1 MYNIIYLFLLL
12 CSSHSAFPI
21 TIKTYPDLSTTSIFL
36 RYISSSELY
45 YSNHNEHFL
54 YNYQT
59 SSTSSTFEANKVS
72 PNSASSFYPL
82 LFKDSSNAIFLI
94 YYSSNFLY
102 INTLTSPSSSNQL
115 TLSSSYSNL
124 IQIDKLTDDSII
136 SILTDTNDNFILYH
150 IRLSDQSIQH
160 SIEDTAKL
168 ISIIILSSSNFILL
182 CKLRYKTISDIT
194 SWYEF
199 YLYSAELT
207 KLSGS
212 TPNLSLS
219 SYAYGI
225 SSQVTQSNMKMI
237 ELSNGIIIYCYITTS
252 FELYC
257 LTVTYSIDS
266 NNVLSIAEPNGHEP
280 KKILSCSNGQGN
292 FFSLYKFTEE
302 LGVIG
307 CNSVPLQI
315 QIINSSLSNAYDKIT
330 LVDNTGYIYFD
341 FISLYDGT
349 LLYAGVKQSA
359 SQTEIILNKPSIDKC
374 PNNKSQQTLH
384 YFTNTEYNIGELFLS
399 SETEIKITEIPS
411 IDITSGSVAIVNG
424 NTYTVST
431 LTAIASTHS
440 TTSFAF
446 SVVRTE
452 GSITTT
458 VADCTISIIV
468 CDEACLVCDKERTAL
483 TCSSCNNDK
492 GYYHKYN
499 DTSNECFKSPEGYY
513 LDISNKVY
521 KKCDDSCKLCSS
533 DITTGEVTC
542 DECKDTTYIKIFD
555 ITDICWLSSD
565 THDGYVIKGN
575 QFYPCYPSCL
585 SCTADDADD
594 SSHHCTKCNDGYRQS
609 ATVATNCDAIPLDEY
624 FTCTN
629 FNTKIYSGSNV
640 DVDIGITNYT
650 NLVPDYDI
658 MFRSSSIK
666 GNFRNTLT
674 SQNIQINSL
683 TYHDIKLIYLSVTNT
698 TGYTDIIEYYMTKN
712 STIYSQTC
720 TITIRVCAF
729 GCDCDDSTYC
739 LGCKDYL
746 FTMITPSSL
755 LCGEECAEE
764 YNYFTLT
771 PRQCYFTCPE
781 GEKCYQ
787 MHPFSVYDDY
797 TLFTKRRLSD
807 FVKNVDVFELI
818 EMNKNVKGDNYAI
831 QAYQVESPPEEQMY
845 ISTLELRECKQIL
858 YESAHIDTLLIYK
871 VDYEAEELITNKVRY
886 DIYTDDGTNI
896 DISVCNNISIGI
908 SYPIRNGASVDFEVA
923 KELNEKGVD
932 IFNIKDPFFSDI
944 CFPYIDERGNDVLLK
959 DRVSN
964 IYKYIQFCQEGCI
977 YVNVNYTA
985 MKVECDC
992 IIGDTTMYNNTGM
1005 MMKNS
1010 SDVFRVIN
1018 IEFVKC
1024 TNFFFNSKYI
1034 KDNLGFWFIA
1044 VLILIQVALIGMLVC
1059 YSYRRRLSKLN
1070 GSCPTNRTDRTD
1082 KTLLDEKGDST
1093 KRNETMVEILQNEPP
1108 MIFNEYAFKTM
1119 SIFSKDELQ
1128 FNFDFISHKSNVD
1141 NLPYSRTVNN
1151 DSRKYFVV
1159 VWTYLKESN
1168 LFCRIF
1174 INKNGYE
1181 LAPVNASV
1189 FVFYFSLIFSF
1200 NVMLFN
1206 EEMIS
1211 YKYSGGLSMVDLIPN
1226 AFIACAIVAIVM
1238 KLSGL
1243 TKHSA
1248 MYETIAKEV
1257 SDKKEKEKV
1266 IKKYIC
1272 TEKIKI
1278 SIMFIVEILVMIVEW
1293 YYVSTFCGI
1302 YHGSQMMWFISGWF
1316 SFVINIVMSMIL
1328 CAFVAFV
1335 RYRSVHKRKRKMYNC
1350 ALFLKQFL
1358 IG

>member
-1 MYNIIYLFLLL
+1 MYNIIFLILLL
-12 CSSHSAFPI
+12 CSSQNSFPI

-59 SSTSSTFEANKVS
+59 SSTSSTYDANKVS

-94 YYSSNFLY
+94 YYSSNILY
-102 INTLTSPSSSNQL
+102 INQLTYPSSSNQL
-115 TLSSSYSNL
+115 SLRSSYSNL

-136 SILTDTNDNFILYH
+136 SILTDTYDNYIIYH
-150 IRLSDQSIQH
+150 IRISDQSIQH
-160 SIEDTAKL
+160 SFEDSAKL
-168 ISIIILSSSNFILL
+168 ISIIILSSSNYILL
-182 CKLRYKTISDIT
+182 CKLRYKTINDIT

-199 YLYSAELT
+199 YLYNAQLT
-207 KLSGS
+207 KLSGN

-219 SYAYGI
+219 SFAYGI

-237 ELSNGIIIYCYITTS
+237 ELSNNIIIYCYITTS

-266 NNVLSIAEPNGHEP
+266 SNVLSIAEPNGHEP
-280 KKILSCSNGQGN
+280 KLILTCNNGQSD
-292 FFSLYKFTEE
+292 FFSLYKLNEE
-302 LGVIG
+302 LGIIG
-307 CNSVPLQI
+307 CNSAPLQI
-315 QIINSSLSNAYDKIT
+315 QIINSSLSNAYDKTT

-349 LLYAGVKQSA
+349 FLYAGVKQSA

-374 PNNKSQQTLH
+374 PNNKSQQTLY
-384 YFTNTEYNIGELFLS
+384 YFTNTEYSIGDLFLS
-399 SETEIKITEIPS
+399 AETEIKVKEFPS
-411 IDITSGSVAIVNG
+411 FDIQSGSVAITNG

-431 LTAIASTHS
+431 LTAMPLTHS
-440 TTSFAF
+440 MTSFAF
-446 SVVRTE
+446 AVVRTE

-458 VADCTISIIV
+458 VAECSISIIV
-468 CDEACLVCDKERTAL
+468 CDEACLVCDIERTAQ

-499 DTSNECFKSPEGYY
+499 DTSNECFNSPEGYY

-542 DECKDTTYIKIFD
+542 DECKDATYIKIFD
-555 ITDICWLSSD
+555 IADICWLSSE
-565 THDGYVIKGN
+565 THDGYVIKNN

-609 ATVATNCDAIPLDEY
+609 ATVSTNCDAIPLDEY

-629 FNTKIYSGSNV
+629 FDTKIYSGANV
-640 DVDIGITNYT
+640 DVGISITNYT

-658 MFRSSSIK
+658 MFRATNIK
-666 GNFRNTLT
+666 GNLRNTLT

-683 TYHDIKLIYLSVTNT
+683 TYHDIKLIYLSITNT

-712 STIYSQTC
+712 STIYSSTC
-720 TITIRVCAF
+720 TITIRVCAY

-755 LCGEECAEE
+755 ICAEECAEG
-764 YNYFTLT
+764 YNYFTLV
-771 PRQCYFTCPE
+771 PRQCYLTCPE
-781 GEKCYQ
+781 GEQCYQ

-797 TLFTKRRLSD
+797 TLFTKRHLSD
-807 FVKNVDVFELI
+807 FIKNVDVFELM

-831 QAYQVESPPEEQMY
+831 QGYHVESPPIEQMY

-858 YESAHIDTLLIYK
+858 YESSKSDSFFIYK
-871 VDYEAEELITNKVRY
+871 VDYEQEGLITNKVRY
-886 DIYTDDGTNI
+886 DIYTNEGTNI
-896 DISVCNNISIGI
+896 DISICNNISIGI
-908 SYPIRNGASVDFEVA
+908 SYPIRNGSGVDLEVA
-923 KELNEKGVD
+923 KELYESGVD
-932 IFNIKDPFFSDI
+932 IFNIRDPFFSDI
-944 CFPYIDERGNDVLLK
+944 CIPYIDERGNDVLLK

-964 IYKYIQFCQEGCI
+964 IYKYVQFCQEGCV
-977 YVNVNYTA
+977 YVKVNYTT

-992 IIGDTTMYNNTGM
+992 VIGDTTMYNNTAM

-1010 SDVFRVIN
+1010 SAILMTIN

-1024 TNFFFNSKYI
+1024 TNIFFNSKYI
-1034 KDNLGFWFIA
+1034 MNNLGFWFIA
-1044 VLILIQVALIGMLVC
+1044 VLILIQIALIGMLMC
-1059 YSYRRRLSKLN
+1059 YSYRRLLSKLN
-1070 GSCPTNRTDRTD
+1070 GSCPTNRNDRSD
-1082 KTLLDEKGDST
+1082 KMLLNEKGDST
-1093 KRNETMVEILQNEPP
+1093 KRNETMVEILKKEPP
-1108 MIFNEYAFKTM
+1108 MIFKEFAFKTM
-1119 SIFSKDELQ
+1119 SIFNEAELQ
-1128 FNFDFISHKSNVD
+1128 FTFDFISHKSYVD
-1141 NLPYSRTVNN
+1141 NLPYSLAIINDTRTF
-1151 DSRKYFVV
+1151 FVIL
-1159 VWTYLKESN
+1159 WTYLKESN
-1168 LFCRIF
+1168 LCCRIF
-1174 INKNGYE
+1174 LSKTGYE
-1181 LAPVNASV
+1181 LPPVNASV

-1200 NVMLFN
+1200 NVILFN

-1211 YKYSGGLSMVDLIPN
+1211 YKYSGGLSMLDLLPN
-1226 AFIACAIVAIVM
+1226 AFIAYVIVAIVM

-1243 TKHSA
+1243 TKHIA

-1257 SDKKEKEKV
+1257 SDKKEKEKI
-1266 IKKYIC
+1266 IKRYIC
-1272 TEKIKI
+1272 IEKIKI

-1316 SFVINIVMSMIL
+1316 SFAINIVMSILL
-1328 CAFVAFV
+1328 CAFVAVV
-1335 RYRSVHKRKRKMYNC
+1335 RYRSVHKRNRKMYNC